1 MLDILHHRLYFFS
14 ILLYYN
20 ISFFAYLRIYIVTNY
35 FSKLASITILG
46 SVMAGSLL
54 GCQPNN
60 DSEAVVSE
68 EAPVDNN
75 AEHEQ
80 GHEMHEDHGHE
91 EHSDMEHG
99 HEGPNHEGHDH
110 KSHSHEEHAHAGH
123 DHAAH
128 ANNSTP
134 FSCEPT
140 ATIGVSYHSDST
152 PQTAHL
158 LIDGIEYDLTA
169 TANSETD
176 ADKGI
181 YTSDIGLD
189 DTHGIIWQV
198 NGDKA
203 TLLNK
208 TLDSDVA
215 IDKEDVL
222 FNCQKS

>member
-1 MLDILHHRLYFFS
+1 
-14 ILLYYN
+14 
-20 ISFFAYLRIYIVTNY
+20 VTNY

-176 ADKGI
+176 KGI

-203 TLLNK
+203 TLLKK

>member
-1 MLDILHHRLYFFS
+1 M
-14 ILLYYN
+14 
-20 ISFFAYLRIYIVTNY
+20 AAY
-35 FSKLASITILG
+35 FSKLAGITILG

-60 DSEAVVSE
+60 DTDAVVSE
-68 EAPVDNN
+68 EAPVDNHV
-75 AEHEQ
+75 EHEQ
-80 GHEMHEDHGHE
+80 DHEMHDDKEHE
-91 EHSDMEHG
+91 EHD
-99 HEGPNHEGHDH
+99 
-110 KSHSHEEHAHAGH
+110 HEEHTHAGH
-123 DHAAH
+123 DHEAH
-128 ANNSTP
+128 ASNSTP

-169 TANSETD
+169 AANSETD

-222 FNCQKS
+222 FSCQKS

>member
-1 MLDILHHRLYFFS
+1 M
-14 ILLYYN
+14 
-20 ISFFAYLRIYIVTNY
+20 TNY
-35 FSKLASITILG
+35 FSKLAGITILG

-60 DSEAVVSE
+60 DTDAVVTE
-68 EAPVDNN
+68 GAPVDNH

-80 GHEMHEDHGHE
+80 GHEMHDDKEHEDHDLE
-91 EHSDMEHG
+91 EHSDMEHD
-99 HEGPNHEGHDH
+99 HEGSSHEDH
-110 KSHSHEEHAHAGH
+110 SHESHSHEEHAHAGH
-123 DHAAH
+123 AS
-128 ANNSTP
+128 NSTP

-181 YTSDIGLD
+181 YISDIGLD

>member
-1 MLDILHHRLYFFS
+1 MAAYFS
-14 ILLYYN
+14 
-20 ISFFAYLRIYIVTNY
+20 
-35 FSKLASITILG
+35 FSKLAGITILG

-60 DSEAVVSE
+60 DTDAVVTE
-68 EAPVDNN
+68 GAPVDNH
-75 AEHEQ
+75 AEHKQ
-80 GHEMHEDHGHE
+80 GDEMHDDK
-91 EHSDMEHG
+91 EHSDMEHD

-110 KSHSHEEHAHAGH
+110 ESHSHEEHAHAGH

-128 ANNSTP
+128 ASNSTP

-140 ATIGVSYHSDST
+140 ATIGVSYHDDST

-158 LIDGIEYDLTA
+158 LIDGVEYDLTA

-176 ADKGI
+176 ADKSI

>member
-1 MLDILHHRLYFFS
+1 M
-14 ILLYYN
+14 
-20 ISFFAYLRIYIVTNY
+20 AAY
-35 FSKLASITILG
+35 FSKLAGITILG

-60 DSEAVVSE
+60 DTDAVVSE
-68 EAPVDNN
+68 EESVDAHAN
-75 AEHEQ
+75 HEQ
-80 GHEMHEDHGHE
+80 GHEMHDDKEHEDHG
-91 EHSDMEHG
+91 
-99 HEGPNHEGHDH
+99 
-110 KSHSHEEHAHAGH
+110 HEEHAHAGH

-128 ANNSTP
+128 ASSSTP

-176 ADKGI
+176 TDKGI
-181 YTSDIGLD
+181 YASDIGLD
-189 DTHGIIWQV
+189 NTHGIIWQV

>member
-1 MLDILHHRLYFFS
+1 M
-14 ILLYYN
+14 
-20 ISFFAYLRIYIVTNY
+20 AAY
-35 FSKLASITILG
+35 FSKLAGITILG
-46 SVMAGSLL
+46 SVIAGSLL

-60 DSEAVVSE
+60 DTDAVVSE
-68 EAPVDNN
+68 GAPVDNH
-75 AEHEQ
+75 AEHKP
-80 GHEMHEDHGHE
+80 GHEMHDDKEHEEHGHE
-91 EHSDMEHG
+91 EHT
-99 HEGPNHEGHDH
+99 
-110 KSHSHEEHAHAGH
+110 HAGH
-123 DHAAH
+123 DHEAH
-128 ANNSTP
+128 ASNSTP

-169 TANSETD
+169 TANSDTD

-203 TLLNK
+203 TLLKK
-208 TLDSDVA
+208 TLDSDVS

>member
-1 MLDILHHRLYFFS
+1 M
-14 ILLYYN
+14 
-20 ISFFAYLRIYIVTNY
+20 TNY
-35 FSKLASITILG
+35 FSFPFSRLAGITILG

-54 GCQPNN
+54 GCQPNS
-60 DSEAVVSE
+60 DTDTVVSE
-68 EAPVDNN
+68 GAPVDHH

-80 GHEMHEDHGHE
+80 GHEMHVHEENNHEEHEDHGHK
-91 EHSDMEHG
+91 EHSDMEHD
-99 HEGPNHEGHDH
+99 HEGHDHEGHDHEGHDH
-110 KSHSHEEHAHAGH
+110 KSHSHEEYAHAGH

-128 ANNSTP
+128 ASSSTP

-169 TANSETD
+169 TANTK
-176 ADKGI
+176 ANTDKGI
-181 YTSDIGLD
+181 YTSNIGLD
-189 DTHGIIWQV
+189 NTHGIIWQV

>member
-1 MLDILHHRLYFFS
+1 M
-14 ILLYYN
+14 
-20 ISFFAYLRIYIVTNY
+20 TNY
-35 FSKLASITILG
+35 FSKLAGITILG

-60 DSEAVVSE
+60 DTDAVVSE
-68 EAPVDNN
+68 EVPVDNH

-80 GHEMHEDHGHE
+80 DHKMHDDKEHEDHSHE
-91 EHSDMEHG
+91 
-99 HEGPNHEGHDH
+99 
-110 KSHSHEEHAHAGH
+110 SHSH

-128 ANNSTP
+128 ASNSNP

-169 TANSETD
+169 AADSETD

-203 TLLNK
+203 TLLKK

>member
-1 MLDILHHRLYFFS
+1 M
-14 ILLYYN
+14 
-20 ISFFAYLRIYIVTNY
+20 AAY
-35 FSKLASITILG
+35 FSKLAGITILG

-60 DSEAVVSE
+60 DTDAVVSE
-68 EAPVDNN
+68 KVPVDNH

-80 GHEMHEDHGHE
+80 GHEMHDNKEHEDHGHE
-91 EHSDMEHG
+91 EHT
-99 HEGPNHEGHDH
+99 
-110 KSHSHEEHAHAGH
+110 HAGH
-123 DHAAH
+123 DHATH
-128 ANNSTP
+128 ASSSTP
-134 FSCEPT
+134 FSCELT

-176 ADKGI
+176 ADNGI

-189 DTHGIIWQV
+189 NTHGIIWQV

>member
-1 MLDILHHRLYFFS
+1 M
-14 ILLYYN
+14 
-20 ISFFAYLRIYIVTNY
+20 TNY
-35 FSKLASITILG
+35 FSKLAGITILG

-54 GCQPNN
+54 GCQSNN
-60 DSEAVVSE
+60 DTDAAVSE
-68 EAPVDNN
+68 EAPIDNH

-80 GHEMHEDHGHE
+80 GHEMHGHEENNHEEHEDHGHE
-91 EHSDMEHG
+91 EHSDMEHD
-99 HEGPNHEGHDH
+99 HEGPNHEDH
-110 KSHSHEEHAHAGH
+110 SHESHSHEEHAHAGH
-123 DHAAH
+123 NHAAH
-128 ANNSTP
+128 ASSSIP
-134 FSCEPT
+134 FFCEPT

-181 YTSDIGLD
+181 YTTDIGLD

-215 IDKEDVL
+215 INEEDVL

>member
-1 MLDILHHRLYFFS
+1 MANYFS
-14 ILLYYN
+14 
-20 ISFFAYLRIYIVTNY
+20 
-35 FSKLASITILG
+35 FSKLAGMTILG

-60 DSEAVVSE
+60 DSDAAVSE
-68 EAPVDNN
+68 GAPVDNH

-80 GHEMHEDHGHE
+80 GHEMHDDKEHEDHDHE
-91 EHSDMEHG
+91 EHSDMEHD
-99 HEGPNHEGHDH
+99 HEDHSHE
-110 KSHSHEEHAHAGH
+110 SHSHEEHTHAGH

-128 ANNSTP
+128 ASNSTP

>member
-1 MLDILHHRLYFFS
+1 M
-14 ILLYYN
+14 
-20 ISFFAYLRIYIVTNY
+20 TNY
-35 FSKLASITILG
+35 FSKLAGITILG

-60 DSEAVVSE
+60 DTDAVASE
-68 EAPVDNN
+68 EAPIDNR
-75 AEHEQ
+75 ADHEQ
-80 GHEMHEDHGHE
+80 GHEMHDDKEHEDHGHE
-91 EHSDMEHG
+91 EHSDMEHD
-99 HEGPNHEGHDH
+99 HE
-110 KSHSHEEHAHAGH
+110 SHSHEEHAHAGH

-128 ANNSTP
+128 ASNSTP

-169 TANSETD
+169 TANSKADT
-176 ADKGI
+176 DKGI

-215 IDKEDVL
+215 IDKEDVI

>member
-1 MLDILHHRLYFFS
+1 M
-14 ILLYYN
+14 
-20 ISFFAYLRIYIVTNY
+20 AAY
-35 FSKLASITILG
+35 FSKLAGITILG

-60 DSEAVVSE
+60 DTDAVVSE
-68 EAPVDNN
+68 EAPVDNHV
-75 AEHEQ
+75 EHEQ
-80 GHEMHEDHGHE
+80 DHEMHDDKEHEEHDHE
-91 EHSDMEHG
+91 EHSDMEHD
-99 HEGPNHEGHDH
+99 HEGPDDEGHDH
-110 KSHSHEEHAHAGH
+110 ESHSHEEHAHAGH

-128 ANNSTP
+128 ASSSTP

-176 ADKGI
+176 ADKNI

-208 TLDSDVA
+208 TLDSDIA

-222 FNCQKS
+222 FSCQKS

>member
-1 MLDILHHRLYFFS
+1 
-14 ILLYYN
+14 
-20 ISFFAYLRIYIVTNY
+20 
-35 FSKLASITILG
+35 
-46 SVMAGSLL
+46 MAGSLL

-60 DSEAVVSE
+60 DTDAVVSG
-68 EAPVDNN
+68 EAPVDNH

-80 GHEMHEDHGHE
+80 GHEMHGHEENKHEEHEDHGHE

-99 HEGPNHEGHDH
+99 PEDQSHE
-110 KSHSHEEHAHAGH
+110 SHSHEEHAHAGH

-128 ANNSTP
+128 ASNSIP

-169 TANSETD
+169 TANSKADT
-176 ADKGI
+176 DKGI

-215 IDKEDVL
+215 IDKEDVI

>member
-1 MLDILHHRLYFFS
+1 M
-14 ILLYYN
+14 
-20 ISFFAYLRIYIVTNY
+20 AAY
-35 FSKLASITILG
+35 FSKLAGITILG
-46 SVMAGSLL
+46 SIMTGSLL
-54 GCQPNN
+54 GCQPNK
-60 DSEAVVSE
+60 DTDAVVTE
-68 EAPVDNN
+68 EESVDAHAN
-75 AEHEQ
+75 HEQ
-80 GHEMHEDHGHE
+80 GHEMHDDKEHEDHG
-91 EHSDMEHG
+91 
-99 HEGPNHEGHDH
+99 
-110 KSHSHEEHAHAGH
+110 HEEHAHAGH

-128 ANNSTP
+128 ASNSTP

>member
-1 MLDILHHRLYFFS
+1 M
-14 ILLYYN
+14 
-20 ISFFAYLRIYIVTNY
+20 TNY
-35 FSKLASITILG
+35 FSFPFSRLAGITILG

-60 DSEAVVSE
+60 DTDAVVSE
-68 EAPVDNN
+68 EAPVDNHV
-75 AEHEQ
+75 EHEQ
-80 GHEMHEDHGHE
+80 DHEMHDDKEYEEHDHE
-91 EHSDMEHG
+91 EHSDMEHD
-99 HEGPNHEGHDH
+99 HEGPDDEGHDH
-110 KSHSHEEHAHAGH
+110 ESHSHEEHAHAGH

-128 ANNSTP
+128 ASNSTP

-189 DTHGIIWQV
+189 DTHGIIWRV

-203 TLLNK
+203 TLLKK

>member
-1 MLDILHHRLYFFS
+1 M
-14 ILLYYN
+14 
-20 ISFFAYLRIYIVTNY
+20 AAY
-35 FSKLASITILG
+35 FSKLAGITILG

-54 GCQPNN
+54 GCQSNN
-60 DSEAVVSE
+60 DTNAVASE
-68 EAPVDNN
+68 EASIDNH
-75 AEHEQ
+75 ADHEQ
-80 GHEMHEDHGHE
+80 GHEMHGHEENNHEEHEDHG
-91 EHSDMEHG
+91 
-99 HEGPNHEGHDH
+99 
-110 KSHSHEEHAHAGH
+110 HEEHAHAGH

-128 ANNSTP
+128 ASNSTP

-222 FNCQKS
+222 FNCRKS

>member
-1 MLDILHHRLYFFS
+1 M
-14 ILLYYN
+14 
-20 ISFFAYLRIYIVTNY
+20 TNY
-35 FSKLASITILG
+35 FSKLAGITILG

-60 DSEAVVSE
+60 NTDAAVSE
-68 EAPVDNN
+68 EAPVDNH

-80 GHEMHEDHGHE
+80 GHEMHDDKEHEDHGHE
-91 EHSDMEHG
+91 GHNDMEHG
-99 HEGPNHEGHDH
+99 HEGPNHEGYDH
-110 KSHSHEEHAHAGH
+110 ESHSHEEHTHAGH
-123 DHAAH
+123 DHAS
-128 ANNSTP
+128 NSTP

-169 TANSETD
+169 IANSETD

-189 DTHGIIWQV
+189 NTHGIIWQV

-215 IDKEDVL
+215 IDKEDLL
-222 FNCQKS
+222 FDCQKS

>member
-1 MLDILHHRLYFFS
+1 
-14 ILLYYN
+14 
-20 ISFFAYLRIYIVTNY
+20 VTNY
-35 FSKLASITILG
+35 FSKLAGITILG

-60 DSEAVVSE
+60 DTDAVVTE
-68 EAPVDNN
+68 GAPVDNH

-80 GHEMHEDHGHE
+80 GHEMHDDKEHEDHDLE
-91 EHSDMEHG
+91 EHSDMEHD
-99 HEGPNHEGHDH
+99 HEGSSHEDH
-110 KSHSHEEHAHAGH
+110 SHESHSHEEHAHAGH
-123 DHAAH
+123 AS
-128 ANNSTP
+128 NSTP

-181 YTSDIGLD
+181 YISDIGLD

>member
-1 MLDILHHRLYFFS
+1 
-14 ILLYYN
+14 
-20 ISFFAYLRIYIVTNY
+20 VTNY
-35 FSKLASITILG
+35 FSKLAGITILG

-60 DSEAVVSE
+60 DTDAVASE
-68 EAPVDNN
+68 EAPIDNH

-80 GHEMHEDHGHE
+80 GHEQGHEMHDDKEHE
-91 EHSDMEHG
+91 EHSDMEHD
-99 HEGPNHEGHDH
+99 HEDHSHE
-110 KSHSHEEHAHAGH
+110 SHSHEEHTHAGH

-128 ANNSTP
+128 ASNSTP

-158 LIDGIEYDLTA
+158 LIDDIEYDLTA
-169 TANSETD
+169 TANSESD
-176 ADKGI
+176 VDKNI

-215 IDKEDVL
+215 TDKEDVL
-222 FNCQKS
+222 FNCRKS

>member
-1 MLDILHHRLYFFS
+1 M
-14 ILLYYN
+14 
-20 ISFFAYLRIYIVTNY
+20 AAY
-35 FSKLASITILG
+35 FSKLAGITILG
-46 SVMAGSLL
+46 TMMAGSLL

-60 DSEAVVSE
+60 DTDAAVSE
-68 EAPVDNN
+68 EAPIDNH

-80 GHEMHEDHGHE
+80 GHEMHDDKEHEDHGHE

-99 HEGPNHEGHDH
+99 PEDQSHE
-110 KSHSHEEHAHAGH
+110 SHSHEEHAHAGH

-128 ANNSTP
+128 ASSSTP

-169 TANSETD
+169 TANSEVD
-176 ADKGI
+176 ADRSI

-189 DTHGIIWQV
+189 NTHGIIWQV

-215 IDKEDVL
+215 IDKEDIL

>member
-1 MLDILHHRLYFFS
+1 M
-14 ILLYYN
+14 
-20 ISFFAYLRIYIVTNY
+20 TNY
-35 FSKLASITILG
+35 FSFPFSRLAGITILG

-54 GCQPNN
+54 GCQPNSGT
-60 DSEAVVSE
+60 DAAVSE
-68 EAPVDNN
+68 KATVDNH

-80 GHEMHEDHGHE
+80 GHEMHDDKEHEDHGHE
-91 EHSDMEHG
+91 EHSDI
-99 HEGPNHEGHDH
+99 
-110 KSHSHEEHAHAGH
+110 EHAHAGH

-128 ANNSTP
+128 ASNSTP

-140 ATIGVSYHSDST
+140 ATIDVSYHSDST
-152 PQTAHL
+152 PQTAYL

-169 TANSETD
+169 TANSKADT
-176 ADKGI
+176 DKGI

-215 IDKEDVL
+215 IDKEDVI

>member
-1 MLDILHHRLYFFS
+1 M
-14 ILLYYN
+14 N
-20 ISFFAYLRIYIVTNY
+20 NY
-35 FSKLASITILG
+35 FSKLAGITILG

-60 DSEAVVSE
+60 DTDAVASE
-68 EAPVDNN
+68 EAPIDNH

-80 GHEMHEDHGHE
+80 GHEMHGHEENNHEEHEDHDHE
-91 EHSDMEHG
+91 EHSDMEHD
-99 HEGPNHEGHDH
+99 HEGPNHEDYSHE
-110 KSHSHEEHAHAGH
+110 SHSHEEHTHAGH

-128 ANNSTP
+128 ASNSTP

-176 ADKGI
+176 TDKGI

-215 IDKEDVL
+215 IDKEDVI

>member
-1 MLDILHHRLYFFS
+1 M
-14 ILLYYN
+14 
-20 ISFFAYLRIYIVTNY
+20 TNY
-35 FSKLASITILG
+35 FSRLAGITILG
-46 SVMAGSLL
+46 TVIAGSLL

-60 DSEAVVSE
+60 DTDAVVSE
-68 EAPVDNN
+68 KVPVDNH

-80 GHEMHEDHGHE
+80 GHEMHDNKEHEDHGHE
-91 EHSDMEHG
+91 EHSDMEHD
-99 HEGPNHEGHDH
+99 HE
-110 KSHSHEEHAHAGH
+110 SHSHEEHTHAGH
-123 DHAAH
+123 DRATHASS
-128 ANNSTP
+128 STP

-158 LIDGIEYDLTA
+158 LIDSIEYDLTA

-176 ADKGI
+176 SDKGI

-215 IDKEDVL
+215 IDKEYVL